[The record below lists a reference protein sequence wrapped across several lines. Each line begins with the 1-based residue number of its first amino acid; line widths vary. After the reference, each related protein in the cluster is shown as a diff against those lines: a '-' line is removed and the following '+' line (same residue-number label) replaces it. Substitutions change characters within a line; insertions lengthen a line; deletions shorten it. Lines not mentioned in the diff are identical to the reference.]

1 MSLATATAV
10 MSEREIIARLN
21 DRCRH
26 GLDRTG
32 RIVIT
37 RTCLGTFADSTM
49 AELVAQAQIL
59 AEVRKFTYPEDDR
72 TERDRGQI
80 DYRGTTVYFQI
91 DAYDADLKWG
101 SPDPTY
107 ASVTR
112 RVMTIMV
119 REDL

>member
-1 MSLATATAV
+1 MSLATVAAG
-10 MSEREIIARLN
+10 MSESEIIARLN

-37 RTCLGTFADSTM
+37 RTCLGTFADNTM

-59 AEVRKFTYPEDDR
+59 AEVRKFTYPDDDR

-80 DYRGTTVYFQI
+80 EYRGTTVYFQI
-91 DAYDADLKWG
+91 DAYDVDLKWG
-101 SPDPTY
+101 SPDPTD

>member
-1 MSLATATAV
+1 MSLATATAG

-59 AEVRKFTYPEDDR
+59 AEVRKFTYPEGDR

-80 DYRGTTVYFQI
+80 EYRGTTVYFKI
-91 DAYDADLKWG
+91 DAYDADLEWG
-101 SPDPTY
+101 SPDPTD

>member
-1 MSLATATAV
+1 MSLATVAAG

-26 GLDRTG
+26 GLDCTG

-37 RTCLGTFADSTM
+37 RTCLGTFADNTM

-59 AEVRKFTYPEDDR
+59 AEVRKFTYPEGNR

-80 DYRGTTVYFQI
+80 EYRGTTVYFQI

-101 SPDPTY
+101 SPDPTD

>member
-1 MSLATATAV
+1 MSLATVAAG

-32 RIVIT
+32 RTVIT
-37 RTCLGTFADSTM
+37 RTCLGTFANNPV
-49 AELVAQAQIL
+49 AEVVAQAQIL
-59 AEVRKFTYPEDDR
+59 AEVRKFTYPDDDR

-80 DYRGTTVYFQI
+80 EYRGTTVYFQI
-91 DAYDADLKWG
+91 DAYDANLKWG
-101 SPDPTY
+101 SPDPTD

>member
-1 MSLATATAV
+1 MSLATATAC

-32 RIVIT
+32 RTVIT
-37 RTCLGTFADSTM
+37 RTCLGTFANNPV
-49 AELVAQAQIL
+49 AEIVAQAQIL
-59 AEVRKFTYPEDDR
+59 AVVRKFNFPNDDKS
-72 TERDRGQI
+72 ERDRGQI
-80 DYRGTTVYFQI
+80 VYRGTTVYFQI

-101 SPDPTY
+101 SPDPTD
-107 ASVTR
+107 ACVTR

-119 REDL
+119 REDI

>member
-1 MSLATATAV
+1 

-37 RTCLGTFADSTM
+37 RTCLGTFADNRM
-49 AELVAQAQIL
+49 AEIITQAQIL
-59 AEVRKFTYPEDDR
+59 AEVRKFTYPDDDR
-72 TERDRGQI
+72 TERDHGQI
-80 DYRGTTVYFQI
+80 RYRDQPVYFQI
-91 DAYDADLKWG
+91 HAFDADLKWG
-101 SPDPTY
+101 SPDPTD